1 MFSPVAFLYSALS
14 AVRRM
19 AENNG
24 SDATFSC
31 VLWQKMERRKVCQ
44 SVMRGARGI
53 RREILPPR
61 LGDQIRDGKSKKAT
75 VYTPISARV
84 GP

>member
-1 MFSPVAFLYSALS
+1 
-14 AVRRM
+14 M

-31 VLWQKMERRKVCQ
+31 VLWQKMDKGKVCQ
-44 SVMRGARGI
+44 SVMVWARGI
-53 RREILPPR
+53 RQEILPPR
-61 LGDQIRDGKSKKAT
+61 LGDQDRDGKSKKAT
-75 VYTPISARV
+75 VYAPTSARV

>member
-1 MFSPVAFLYSALS
+1 MSDIF
-14 AVRRM
+14 VRRM

-31 VLWQKMERRKVCQ
+31 VLWQKMDKRKVCQ
-44 SVMRGARGI
+44 SVMVWGRGT
-53 RREILPPR
+53 RRETLPPQ
-61 LGDQIRDGKSKKAT
+61 LGDQDWDGKSKKAMT
-75 VYTPISARV
+75 YALISARV